1 MKTIKLTESQL
12 NRILN
17 EVGGYDSVDI
27 MASHGGLVHGE
38 ISMRTANLI
47 QMIQDISQKMV
58 EGNLSKHELLVG
70 TYNLNSAINEYMER
84 INILSNEVYI
94 DDDFKKIIG
103 SFLGGLKKIHNYLRL
118 LIDVSQK
125 KEFSGMSGMGMDM
138 TKDQLALNIAK
149 KISPL
154 QDHIEKIGDMIPTIV
169 RRFTDRMN
177 NLNEQRKKKTPEVNI
192 RVGNSGS
199 SIISDFTFEGNIIT
213 LKGKKGIGN
222 LSGYINIIFE
232 KDPLYKIKKVTQT
245 SGTSDEKGEVEFS
258 NENENNFKL
267 TGRVSIIK
275 LPVDNLTTN
284 KDNYGITKLLLDKV
298 GKSPYLI
305 RLDLRDM
312 EKK

>member
-1 MKTIKLTESQL
+1 MKVIKLTESQL
-12 NRILN
+12 KRILN
-17 EVGGYDSVDI
+17 EVGGYDSVDM

-38 ISMRTANLI
+38 ISMRTMNLI
-47 QMIQDISQKMV
+47 QMLQDISQKMM
-58 EGNLSKHELLVG
+58 EGSLSKHELLVG

-94 DDDFKKIIG
+94 DDD
-103 SFLGGLKKIHNYLRL
+103 
-118 LIDVSQK
+118 
-125 KEFSGMSGMGMDM
+125 FSGMSGMGMDM

-199 SIISDFTFEGNIIT
+199 SIISDFTFERNIIT

-232 KDPLYKIKKVTQT
+232 KDPLYKIKRVTQT

-258 NENENNFKL
+258 NENENNFKR

-284 KDNYGITKLLLDKV
+284 KDNYGITELLLDKV
-298 GKSPYLI
+298 SGKSPYLI

>member
-1 MKTIKLTESQL
+1 
-12 NRILN
+12 
-17 EVGGYDSVDI
+17 
-27 MASHGGLVHGE
+27 
-38 ISMRTANLI
+38 
-47 QMIQDISQKMV
+47 
-58 EGNLSKHELLVG
+58 
-70 TYNLNSAINEYMER
+70 
-84 INILSNEVYI
+84 
-94 DDDFKKIIG
+94 
-103 SFLGGLKKIHNYLRL
+103 
-118 LIDVSQK
+118 
-125 KEFSGMSGMGMDM
+125 
-138 TKDQLALNIAK
+138 
-149 KISPL
+149 
-154 QDHIEKIGDMIPTIV
+154 
-169 RRFTDRMN
+169 MN